1 MWIMSK
7 VRKGIRVIIM
17 EKSIAVVGGDLRIVK
32 LIEMLNNDGYKVY
45 TYALENSEE
54 LLNLD
59 SVEMCP
65 TLEEAVSYSKVVV
78 GPVPLSSDRK
88 RLSTPFGRNNVDLEE
103 FVNCLKDKYL
113 IAGNI
118 GIKDQLDNNN
128 IQFTDLLKREEFSVL
143 NTIATA
149 EGTIQIAMEE
159 TQRTVHGS
167 NVLVMGFGRIGKVL
181 SKMLDGIGAKV
192 YCEARKN
199 EDISWIK
206 AYGYN
211 PIHLNDLNEY
221 LEKFDIIINT
231 IPFQILDSERLDL
244 IKKEAVIVDLASNPG
259 GVDRKAAREKGLKV
273 IWALSLPAKVAP
285 LTSAEFIKE
294 TLYHVLKEL

>member
-1 MWIMSK
+1 MNN
-7 VRKGIRVIIM
+7 M
-17 EKSIAVVGGDLRIVK
+17 EKAITVVGGDLRIVK
-32 LIEMLNNDGYKVY
+32 LVEMLINDGYKVY

-54 LLNLD
+54 LLSLD
-59 SVEMCP
+59 GVEMCP
-65 TLEEAVSYSKVVV
+65 TLQEAVSYSKVVV
-78 GPVPLSSDRK
+78 GPVPLSSDR
-88 RLSTPFGRNNVDLEE
+88 RRISSPFGRNIVELEAFIE
-103 FVNCLKDKYL
+103 ALKGKYL

-118 GIKDQLDNNN
+118 NITEQLDNMGV
-128 IQFTDLLKREEFSVL
+128 QYTDLLKREEFSVL

-159 TQRTVHGS
+159 TQRTVHGT
-167 NVLVMGFGRIGKVL
+167 NVLIMGFGRIGKVL
-181 SKMLDGIGAKV
+181 AKMLDGIGAKV
-192 YCEARKN
+192 SCEARKN

-211 PIHLNDLNEY
+211 PIHLNDLNDN
-221 LEKFDIIINT
+221 LNQFDIIINT

-244 IKKEAVIVDLASNPG
+244 VKNDAVIIDLASNPG
-259 GVDRKAAREKGLKV
+259 GVDRKVAREKGIKV

>member
-1 MWIMSK
+1 
-7 VRKGIRVIIM
+7 M
-17 EKSIAVVGGDLRIVK
+17 EKSITVVGGDLRIVK
-32 LIEMLNNDGYKVY
+32 LIEMLDKDGYKVY
-45 TYALENSEE
+45 TYALENSED

-65 TLEEAVSYSKVVV
+65 TLKEAVKNSKVVV
-78 GPVPLSSDRK
+78 GPVPLSSDKK
-88 RLSTPFGRNNVDLEE
+88 RLSTPFGRNTVELEE
-103 FVNCLKDKYL
+103 FVDVLKGKYL

-118 GIKDQLDNNN
+118 GIKEELDANN

-181 SKMLDGIGAKV
+181 AKMLAGIGAKV
-192 YCEARKN
+192 YCEARKD

-211 PIHLNDLNEY
+211 PIHLNNLDKNLG
-221 LEKFDIIINT
+221 KFDIIINT
-231 IPFQILDSERLDL
+231 IPFQLLVKDRLDL
-244 IKKEAVIVDLASNPG
+244 IKKEAIIIDLASNPG
-259 GVDRKAAREKGLKV
+259 GIDRKAAREKGLKV

-294 TLYHVLKEL
+294 TLYHVLNEIIK

>member
-1 MWIMSK
+1 
-7 VRKGIRVIIM
+7 M
-17 EKSIAVVGGDLRIVK
+17 EKSITVVGGDLRIVK
-32 LIEMLNNDGYKVY
+32 LIEMLIQDGYKVY
-45 TYALENSEE
+45 TYALENAED
-54 LLNLD
+54 LLMLD
-59 SVEMCP
+59 NVEMCP
-65 TLEEAVSYSKVVV
+65 TLEEALSYSKVVV

-88 RLSTPFGRNNVDLEE
+88 RVSAPFGRNIVELNE
-103 FVNCLKDKYL
+103 FIEALNGKYL
-113 IAGNI
+113 IAGNVT
-118 GIKDQLDNNN
+118 IKDELDLNNV
-128 IQFTDLLKREEFSVL
+128 QFTDLFKREEFSVL

-159 TQRTVHGS
+159 TQRTIHGS

-181 SKMLDGIGAKV
+181 AKMLDGIGAKV

-211 PIHLNDLNEY
+211 PIHLNDLNEH
-221 LEKFDIIINT
+221 LDKFDIIINT
-231 IPFQILDSERLDL
+231 IPFQILTGDRLDL
-244 IKKEAVIVDLASNPG
+244 VKKDTVIVDLASNPG
-259 GVDRKAAREKGLKV
+259 GVDRKAARERNLRV

-294 TLYHVLKEL
+294 TIYHVLKEL

>member
-1 MWIMSK
+1 
-7 VRKGIRVIIM
+7 M
-17 EKSIAVVGGDLRIVK
+17 EKSITVVGGDLRIVK
-32 LIEMLNNDGYKVY
+32 LIEMLDKDGYKVY
-45 TYALENSEE
+45 TYALENSED

-65 TLEEAVSYSKVVV
+65 TLKEAVKNSKVVV
-78 GPVPLSSDRK
+78 GPVPLSSDKK
-88 RLSTPFGRNNVDLEE
+88 RLSTPFGRNTVELEE
-103 FVNCLKDKYL
+103 FVDVLKGKYL

-118 GIKDQLDNNN
+118 GIKEELDANN

-181 SKMLDGIGAKV
+181 AKMLDGIGAKV
-192 YCEARKN
+192 YCEARKD

-211 PIHLNDLNEY
+211 PIHLNNLDENLG
-221 LEKFDIIINT
+221 KFDIIINT
-231 IPFQILDSERLDL
+231 IPFQLLVKDRLDL
-244 IKKEAVIVDLASNPG
+244 IKKETIIIDLASNPG
-259 GVDRKAAREKGLKV
+259 GIDRKAAREKGLKV

-294 TLYHVLKEL
+294 TLYHVLNEIIK